1 MNSPKQ
7 FYARPKQLL
16 QAHLTNVGKDAS
28 QRLPS
33 LEVFALV
40 SGLLHD
46 LGKYSPRWQAYLL
59 AKVQKLS
66 TPAVNH
72 AAAGSAYAAE
82 LWGDSSLAIQLA
94 IAGHHTGLHDHS
106 RIDDQVK
113 AGKEQMTD
121 ITIPEWLIE
130 SLPSELPEFKLNNQ
144 SGIGATLAI
153 RVLFGALID
162 ADRNDAANTPST
174 QIYDS
179 LTTLRDRLASHVAIM
194 PLKYPIVDEVR
205 RKYYQECRQAAALN
219 GIIELA
225 GPCGVG
231 KTLAMMQL
239 ALDHAVL
246 NHKSRIIYVA
256 PYNSILEQCAGV
268 YRDIVGAENVLEH
281 HSGFDPKDETE
292 DEQKKRK
299 LDGERWE
306 HPIIATSAVMF
317 FESLFSHKPRRCRK
331 LPSLQNAIVL
341 IDEVHTIPTNFLKP
355 IIETLQCLVSDWGCT
370 IILSS
375 ATQPDYLKLGLNP
388 AQAIDNPDLY
398 YKDKALERVQYKTR
412 GKLSWKQITEEIA
425 KEPNG
430 LIVSNTT
437 AMARDCYQVLRAQDL
452 PNVYHLSALIPPIHR
467 AEILAAIT
475 SHLEKRE
482 KVYLSSTQVVEAGVD
497 LDFAV
502 GYRAMAGIDSII
514 QTAGRVNRNG
524 KNLAVLNIFSPVK
537 NYPIWQELEH
547 RINCTNQVL
556 DDKIDIHAAN
566 CLKSYS
572 RRLYDRISLDTES
585 IIDLSDD
592 IALRKIG
599 EKMQMITETQSVLC
613 APKHH
618 QGELDRLRDELANVN
633 TITPQLWKSIQKFS
647 INMRPNKY
655 QGALKNGLIEVSND
669 ISVWVGEYDMGV
681 LFDLPV
687 GDRHN

>member
-1 MNSPKQ
+1 MVPPKQ

-66 TPAVNH
+66 TPTVNH

-94 IAGHHTGLHDHS
+94 IAGHHAGLHDLS
-106 RIDDQVK
+106 GIDAQVK

-153 RVLFGALID
+153 RILFGALID
-162 ADRNDAANTPST
+162 ADRNDAASTLYT

-179 LTTLRDRLASHVAIM
+179 LTTLKDRLASHVATM
-194 PLKYPIVDEVR
+194 PLRYSMDEVR

-268 YRDIVGAENVLEH
+268 YRNIVGAENVLEH

-331 LPSLQNAIVL
+331 LPSLQNAVIL

-375 ATQPDYLKLGLNP
+375 ATQPDYHKLDLNP
-388 AQAIDNPDLY
+388 VQAIDNLDIY
-398 YKDKALERVQYKTR
+398 YKALERVQYRTR
-412 GKLSWKQITEEIA
+412 GKLSWEQITEEIA

-437 AMARDCYQVLRAQDL
+437 AMARDCYQAFRDRDL
-452 PNVYHLSALIPPIHR
+452 PNVYHLSALMPPIHR
-467 AEILAAIT
+467 AEILVAIK
-475 SHLEKRE
+475 SHLENRE
-482 KVYLSSTQVVEAGVD
+482 KVYLSSTQVIEAGVD

-524 KNLAVLNIFSPVK
+524 ENLAVLHIFSPVK
-537 NYPIWQELEH
+537 NYSIWRELEH

-585 IIDLSDD
+585 IIDLSAD
-592 IALRKIG
+592 IALHQIG
-599 EKMQMITETQSVLC
+599 EKMQMISETQSVLC
-613 APKHH
+613 APEHH
-618 QGELDRLRDELANVN
+618 QRELDLLLDELANVS
-633 TITPQLWKSIQKFS
+633 TITPQLWKDIQKFS

-655 QGALKNGLIEVSND
+655 QSALKNKLIEVSND
-669 ISVWVGEYDMGV
+669 ISVWVGEYGLGV

-687 GDRHN
+687 GDLS

>member
-1 MNSPKQ
+1 MIPPKQ

-16 QAHLTNVGKDAS
+16 QAHLINVGKDAS

-33 LEVFALV
+33 LEVFALM

-46 LGKYSPRWQAYLL
+46 LGKYSPRWQDYLS
-59 AKVQKLS
+59 AKVKKFS

-72 AAAGSAYAAE
+72 AASGSAYAAE

-94 IAGHHTGLHDHS
+94 IAGHHAGLHDLS
-106 RIDDQVK
+106 RIDAQVK

-144 SGIGATLAI
+144 SGIGTTLAI

-162 ADRNDAANTPST
+162 ADRNDAASTPST
-174 QIYDS
+174 QIYGS
-179 LTTLRDRLASHVAIM
+179 LTTLRDRLASHVATM

-239 ALDHAVL
+239 ALDHATL

-256 PYNSILEQCAGV
+256 PYNSILEQCGGV

-306 HPIIATSAVMF
+306 HPIVATSAVMF

-331 LPSLQNAIVL
+331 LPSLQNAIIL

-388 AQAIDNPDLY
+388 VQAIDNPDLY
-398 YKDKALERVQYKTR
+398 YKDKALERVKYKTR
-412 GKLSWKQITEEIA
+412 GKLSWEQITEEIA
-425 KEPNG
+425 KESNG

-437 AMARDCYQVLRAQDL
+437 AMARDCYQVLCAQKL
-452 PNVYHLSALIPPIHR
+452 QNVYHLSALMPPIHR
-467 AEILAAIT
+467 AEVLATIKD
-475 SHLEKRE
+475 HLEKRE

-502 GYRAMAGIDSII
+502 GYRGMAGIDSII

-537 NYPIWQELEH
+537 NYPIWKELEH

-556 DDKIDIHAAN
+556 DDKIDIQAAN

-613 APKHH
+613 APEHYQPK
-618 QGELDRLRDELANVN
+618 LDRLLDDLTNANK
-633 TITPQLWKSIQKFS
+633 ITPHLWQSIQKFS

-655 QGALKNGLIEVSND
+655 QAALKNGLIEVSND
-669 ISVWVGEYDMGV
+669 ISVWVGEYDMGI

-687 GDRHN
+687 VD